1 MRTRVILLKQKPDC
15 IIPLLRTSRTRPLSL
30 ATIDIWGQVIL
41 HCKSCP
47 VFYRIAITIPGSCPL
62 GPPPPTPSH
71 DNQKC
76 LQMLPNVSQKA
87 KLPLFR
93 STAIKSD
100 HLEWSRGSDMIT
112 CCVIW
117 AHTVLPLFTELS
129 PSCLPTG
136 NWAVLWVNAIII
148 GSIQQGQEYVERL
161 PSFDR
166 IGCVPGC
173 ELSTQSW
180 LVLIEL
186 PSCGIPD
193 VWDVGQGPEKCLP
206 SASTC
211 DQWPLR
217 KG

>member
-1 MRTRVILLKQKPDC
+1 MRKKQFLLCIWLCIGSSIVFQSILVGKRC
-15 IIPLLRTSRTRPLSL
+15 IYNHWIPALCFFLFLPSPWLAARWLQMRSTSF
-30 ATIDIWGQVIL
+30 I
-41 HCKSCP
+41 K
-47 VFYRIAITIPGSCPL
+47 
-62 GPPPPTPSH
+62 GPY

-76 LQMLPNVSQKA
+76 LQMLPNVSRKA

-117 AHTVLPLFTELS
+117 AHTVLPLFTEFS